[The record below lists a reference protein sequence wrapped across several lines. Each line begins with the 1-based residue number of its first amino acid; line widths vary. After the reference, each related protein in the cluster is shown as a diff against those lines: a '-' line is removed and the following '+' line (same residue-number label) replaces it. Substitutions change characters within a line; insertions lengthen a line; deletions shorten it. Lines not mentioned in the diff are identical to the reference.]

1 MVVGFLVIA
10 RGEVAAL
17 HPELPLEL
25 LLLLLLQPVLVGL
38 NDPGLLVETFGFSSA
53 RTVNGLL
60 MLAAVLAA
68 AG

>member
-25 LLLLLLQPVLVGL
+25 LLLVLVGL

>member
-25 LLLLLLQPVLVGL
+25 LLLLLLVLVGL

>member
-17 HPELPLEL
+17 HTELPLEL
-25 LLLLLLQPVLVGL
+25 LLLLLLVLVGL

>member
-1 MVVGFLVIA
+1 MVVGFLVIG

-25 LLLLLLQPVLVGL
+25 LLLLLLVLVGL